1 MNTSGYQQTGANR
14 IEEFFDVT
22 SIGNPNKVKA
32 LQAVSEFLNTVQ

>member
-22 SIGNPNKVKA
+22 SSGNPNKVKA
-32 LQAVSEFLNTVQ
+32 LQDVFEFRNIVR